1 MGVPGFFLWL
11 IKKYKNKKIVFP
23 KVKADITDM
32 IHNIDY
38 LLIDMNCMI
47 HPEFFK
53 TLEDIKTTDMDKIE
67 ANQKLLLSFQ
77 KDEELYNVYS
87 KLIK

>member
-1 MGVPGFFLWL
+1 MV
-11 IKKYKNKKIVFP
+11 N
-23 KVKADITDM
+23 
-32 IHNIDY
+32 Y
-38 LLIDMNCMI
+38 L
-47 HPEFFK
+47 PF
-53 TLEDIKTTDMDKIE
+53 DMDRIE